1 MHDVSHTFLPISF
14 NWDLT
19 KGPCTDL
26 QHISFFWEFRF
37 ETFHQP
43 PADNHF
49 HLQERRAAARLP
61 GYFAPLEAAKLEVFV
76 CHVVD

>member
-1 MHDVSHTFLPISF
+1 MWMFGDMMNNVCDIF
-14 NWDLT
+14 
-19 KGPCTDL
+19 C
-26 QHISFFWEFRF
+26 FFGNSVLKPSTNHLF
-37 ETFHQP
+37 
-43 PADNHF
+43 DSHF